1 MELGGLIFEGKED
14 EKKCSCREG
23 DELGTVG
30 HMNDHFRLHR
40 LL

>member
-14 EKKCSCREG
+14 GRKWTGREG